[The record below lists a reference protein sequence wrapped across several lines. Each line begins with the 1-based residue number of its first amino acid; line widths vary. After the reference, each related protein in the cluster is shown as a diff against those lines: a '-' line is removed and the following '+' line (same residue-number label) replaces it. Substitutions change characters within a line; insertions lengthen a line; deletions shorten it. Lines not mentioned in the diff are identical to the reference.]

1 MGVGY
6 VETTLTWE
14 TYENELK
21 EYCHISGASH
31 DTVLARFLTA
41 AARHADE
48 YLHNPFTEEQPK
60 ITLVDV
66 EEGDSLVIDGAIFT
80 AADATD
86 ETEREFKVGVSDTA
100 DAVALLTLV
109 NNAIVG
115 GTHGPI
121 GVETVIG
128 TNVAG
133 VVTLKHRYPNEK
145 PIGVT
150 SSDEDRLRVS
160 LTRVQL
166 NIPDDVLVW
175 CWQFV
180 AWKFGNRD
188 GRKSERAEMGISSV
202 NWGDGPDESLLDMYV
217 LKVWEII

>member
-1 MGVGY
+1 MGVGH
-6 VETTLTWE
+6 VEATLLWA
-14 TYENELK
+14 TYEDELK
-21 EYCHISGASH
+21 EYCNVTSASH

-48 YLHNPFTEEQPK
+48 YLHNPFTEEQVK
-60 ITLVDV
+60 ITLADV
-66 EEGDSLVIDGAIFT
+66 ESSDNLVIDGAIFT
-80 AADATD
+80 AASATD
-86 ETEREFKVGVSDTA
+86 ETEREFKVGVSDEA
-100 DAVALLTLV
+100 DAIALLALI

-115 GTHGPI
+115 GTHGAI
-121 GVETVIG
+121 GIETVIG
-128 TNVAG
+128 TSALG

-145 PIGVT
+145 AIAVT

-166 NIPDDVLVW
+166 DIPDDVLVW

-202 NWGDGPDESLLDMYV
+202 NWGDGPDHSLLDMYV
-217 LKVWEII
+217 LKVWEIV